1 MNFKFSRRQLLKT
14 SGVAGATLSFPA
26 VLTSTKAWA
35 HDTDK
40 PLKIGSGFPLTNY
53 AASDGEAMK
62 LGSAL
67 AIEEINARGGVCG
80 RPIEQIVLD
89 MDIDSP
95 EGTSATLTRLI
106 DEKVDGF
113 VMGYYTPSKFGADI
127 AASYGKPLSNEQASL
142 SQAEF
147 LAADPEKYYMVF
159 PMDTPETSY
168 GEAFIPFLNGLESA
182 EKWKPSAR
190 TIMQI
195 RGDSVYSQTI
205 GDALVNSA
213 EGTSWEIID
222 PQEVIAPVNDWGAVL
237 NNVRSAKPGVIFVTH
252 WHPSQLAV
260 LVKQFV
266 ANPTNSLVYLQYG
279 PSVPE
284 FLELAGK
291 KANGFVWAS
300 NTGILQDD
308 IGKNFVKSYV
318 ERWGQDPG
326 ASIAGLAYD
335 QVYMLARAW
344 MESDPADGKAVSAAM
359 RRMIHRGVNGGYH
372 FGTYAYPRGFP
383 AEVND
388 PSIGIPHPFYQI
400 QNGEHRL
407 IAPSPY
413 DVASFEPGPWQS

>member
-1 MNFKFSRRQLLKT
+1 MEFKYNRRQLLTT
-14 SGVAGATLSFPA
+14 SGVAGAALSFPA
-26 VLTSTKAWA
+26 VLTSTKAQA
-35 HDTDK
+35 HDTDE

-80 RPIEQIVLD
+80 RQIEQIVLD

-106 DEKVDGF
+106 DEQVDGF
-113 VMGYYTPSKFGADI
+113 VMGYYTPSEFGADI
-127 AASYGKPLSNEQASL
+127 AASYGKPLSNEQASQV
-142 SQAEF
+142 QADL
-147 LAADPEKYYMVF
+147 LASNPEKYHMVF

-168 GEAFIPFLNGLESA
+168 GTAFIPFLDELESSG
-182 EKWKPSAR
+182 KWKPSAR
-190 TIMQI
+190 TIMPI

-205 GDALVNSA
+205 GDSLAMSA
-213 EGTSWEIID
+213 EGTGWEIID
-222 PQEVIAPVNDWGAVL
+222 LQEVIAPVNDWGAVL
-237 NNVRSAKPGVIFVTH
+237 NNVRSANPGVLFVTH
-252 WHPSQLAV
+252 WVPSELAV

-284 FLELAGK
+284 FLELAGN
-291 KANGFVWAS
+291 KANGFVWAT
-300 NTGILQDD
+300 NTGILQDE
-308 IGKNFVKSYV
+308 IGKSFVNRYV

-335 QVYMLARAW
+335 QVYLLARAW
-344 MESDPADGKAVSAAM
+344 MESNSTDGKVVSDAM
-359 RRMIHRGVNGGYH
+359 RRLIHRGVNGGYH
-372 FGTYAYPRGFP
+372 FGKNVYPIGYP

-388 PSIGIPHPFYQI
+388 PSIGIPHVFYQI
-400 QNGEHRL
+400 QDGEHRQV
-407 IAPSPY
+407 APSPY
-413 DVASFEPGPWQS
+413 DVAKFELGPWQS